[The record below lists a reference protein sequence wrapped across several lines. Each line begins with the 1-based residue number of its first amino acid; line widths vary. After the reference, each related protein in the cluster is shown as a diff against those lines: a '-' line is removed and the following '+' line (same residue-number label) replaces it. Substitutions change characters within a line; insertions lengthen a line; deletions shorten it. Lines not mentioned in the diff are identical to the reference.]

1 MDFLAQA
8 DVWSARVQEM
18 RRNGEDL
25 YVQENSLVSSDF
37 PAFWFRCR
45 PCLLPLMMIQVAA
58 KCKVGA
64 IAFLLLCGWWP
75 ARLVQHLPVSLPSI
89 SFCQVSTLLCTMP
102 LCNYRKSWE
111 DWLLICAELSGLV
124 TPSLLRTLQASVAS
138 AAQFKSMRCLARI
151 HHFGPRLLKK
161 QRRFA
166 LESPLFFFG
175 RVSSMCAHFD
185 CALTQAWSTPLL
197 EGLRSEVSTWNAQP
211 AFEYRRGPQHF
222 CLLGWIVWGRSHYT
236 DVDMILK
243 WFEHLWYWYCMFE
256 IERNSDRLNLHCRGL
271 ATPMDSK
278 VGGHFAFRTNV
289 AIFCNSSEKIWK
301 ESGFDRRFLRSRFKQ
316 ASFLLGIHHNRMLLQ
331 FTSLWPEMILQL
343 ETRGDKAYVTGYTEF
358 MRIR

>member
-1 MDFLAQA
+1 
-8 DVWSARVQEM
+8 
-18 RRNGEDL
+18 
-25 YVQENSLVSSDF
+25 
-37 PAFWFRCR
+37 
-45 PCLLPLMMIQVAA
+45 MMIQVAA

-124 TPSLLRTLQASVAS
+124 TPSLLRTCKQVLQAPHNSNLWDAWPGSTILVQDYWRS
-138 AAQFKSMRCLARI
+138 KGDL
-151 HHFGPRLLKK
+151 RLKVL
-161 QRRFA
+161 
-166 LESPLFFFG
+166 LFFFW

-236 DVDMILK
+236 DVDMILT
-243 WFEHLWYWYCMFE
+243 WFEHIWYWYVWNRTQFWPFE
-256 IERNSDRLNLHCRGL
+256 SALSRPCNTHGFKSWRTLRLPDQCCHLLQLIRKDL
-271 ATPMDSK
+271 KRVRIWQK
-278 VGGHFAFRTNV
+278 VF
-289 AIFCNSSEKIWK
+289 EKI
-301 ESGFDRRFLRSRFKQ
+301 KQ
-316 ASFLLGIHHNRMLLQ
+316 ASFLLGIHHNSSQ
-331 FTSLWPEMILQL
+331 SNAAADKTPLWPEMILQL

-358 MRIR
+358 MRIRWPILAFLAPFQGNELAPLLQDKCSFERTWDVTSFYEYSKYLRRLACS